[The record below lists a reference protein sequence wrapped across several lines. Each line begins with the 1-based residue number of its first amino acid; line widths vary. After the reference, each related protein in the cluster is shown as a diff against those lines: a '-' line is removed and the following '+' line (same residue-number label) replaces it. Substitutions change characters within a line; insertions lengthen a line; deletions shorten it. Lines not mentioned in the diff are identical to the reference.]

1 MQKPPSN
8 LDQYEAKAF
17 SQFGEDGISKYI
29 FDKIKN
35 DNYYFV
41 EIGTQDGSEC
51 NTRYLRENLNWQ
63 GIQFDAKYENSL
75 INLKKHMVT
84 RENIIDI
91 FKSYNIPAKF
101 DYFSLDIDGIDWYIL
116 YEVLSNYEVRAFVC
130 EYNACLGPKRDQV
143 IEYDAEFWDAG
154 PYNIYHGA
162 SLKAFCNLASSKG
175 YSLVHSNGVNAF
187 FINNKHWTK
196 QEDFPNMGN
205 LEELWKDYPEFLGY
219 RFLHDHPTHEHANF
233 NTSELLLKLLKK

>member
-75 INLKKHMVT
+75 INLKNL
-84 RENIIDI
+84 NIFCLKEINL
-91 FKSYNIPAKF
+91 S
-101 DYFSLDIDGIDWYIL
+101 IL
-116 YEVLSNYEVRAFVC
+116 HRC
-130 EYNACLGPKRDQV
+130 
-143 IEYDAEFWDAG
+143 
-154 PYNIYHGA
+154 
-162 SLKAFCNLASSKG
+162 
-175 YSLVHSNGVNAF
+175 
-187 FINNKHWTK
+187 
-196 QEDFPNMGN
+196 
-205 LEELWKDYPEFLGY
+205 FL
-219 RFLHDHPTHEHANF
+219 P
-233 NTSELLLKLLKK
+233 